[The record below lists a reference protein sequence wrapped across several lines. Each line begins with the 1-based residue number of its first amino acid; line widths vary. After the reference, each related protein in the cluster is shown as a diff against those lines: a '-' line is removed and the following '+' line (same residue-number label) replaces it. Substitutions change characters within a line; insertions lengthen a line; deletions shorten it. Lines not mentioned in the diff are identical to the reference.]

1 MILFVRAVQ
10 HKGEARALLPQTG
23 GLSTMEPADESGK
36 CTSIVIDDEG
46 RNSRRA
52 RTAAS
57 LPKIVL

>member
-1 MILFVRAVQ
+1 MFGIQARGMILFVRAVQ

-46 RNSRRA
+46 
-52 RTAAS
+52 
-57 LPKIVL
+57 